1 MTLDQAFPNPERLL
15 FPPAGYASRV
25 PMVQEAYELVLV
37 GPDYLGRE
45 AWLTPETA
53 KAWQTMRDA
62 ALAAGVELWLV
73 SAFRSIV
80 RQREL
85 LMAKLAKGMTLEA
98 ALEYSAFPGYSE
110 HHSGRAIDIGTPG
123 SPVLE
128 EEFELTTA
136 FCWLQERAGE
146 FGFHMTY
153 PRDNPHGIAY
163 EPWHWCLRSS
173 SLPLA

>member
-1 MTLDQAFPNPERLL
+1 MSITDQSPFNPLL
-15 FPPAGYASRV
+15 YEPPVGYASRV
-25 PMVQEAYELVLV
+25 PMVAEADELVQV

-53 KAWQTMRDA
+53 HAWQTMRDA
-62 ALAAGVELWLV
+62 ALAGGVELWLV
-73 SAFRSIV
+73 SAFRSIA

-153 PRDNPHGIAY
+153 SRDNPYGIAY
-163 EPWHWCLRSS
+163 EPWHWCCCSDN
-173 SLPLA
+173 LPLA